1 MIIVRK
7 SPERR
12 MAKGVGRFLTA
23 QDEKDPHKGYSFLIF
38 PDYNGYYPAM
48 FTYQIIEVG
57 GTEEPK
63 PVTKYDL
70 NVYDDP
76 FTSMCF
82 VKKPTITVV
91 GRLKERRRVTIPLAT
106 VTFYREYLQDSVYNA
121 VVEAKALGFNYFPS
135 GMGSLQLDG
144 VITLSGEFEVS
155 LRPTTGLDGNREW
168 SKAYKFVDGSI
179 DVANSDLGAIMPHVK
194 MAALTAEKERAI
206 EVLIAELRTNG
217 TYLDIFN
224 ARLTLRAHGVDDA
237 LLNDAEIEAALNGV
251 TFKKDY
257 NPEYFHAL
265 KKMQEKGTQI
275 LYSDSGFVFRIERR
289 WVWEVPKPSTATYM
303 FDGSK
308 PIAELRA
315 LLSKVSRIDI
325 LKNRDMQDAIGYLGR
340 AIHPPE
346 DENGQGMSRWLRDVC
361 VGTGVRH
368 EVEM

>member
-7 SPERR
+7 SPERK
-12 MAKGVGRFLTA
+12 MANGFGRFMTA
-23 QDEKDPHKGYSFLIF
+23 QDEIDPHKGYSFLIF
-38 PDYNGYYPAM
+38 PDYNGYYPSI
-48 FTYQIIEVG
+48 FTYHVVDVSGVSESKAI
-57 GTEEPK
+57 
-63 PVTKYDL
+63 TKYDE
-70 NVYDDP
+70 NIDGDP
-76 FTSMCF
+76 FVSMAF
-82 VKKPTITVV
+82 IKKPTVMVI
-91 GRLKERRRVTIPLAT
+91 GRYSEHKSVEIPLAT

-121 VVEAKALGFNYFPS
+121 VVEAKALGFDYFPS
-135 GMGSLQLDG
+135 SMGNLQLDG
-144 VITLSGEFEVS
+144 VITLSGKFEVS
-155 LRPTTGLDGNREW
+155 LRPATGPDGKRDW

-194 MAALTAEKERAI
+194 AAKLSADKERAI
-206 EVLIAELRTNG
+206 EILISELRMNG

-224 ARLTLRAHGVDDA
+224 ARLTLRAHGMDDA

-265 KKMQEKGTQI
+265 KNMQEKGTQI
-275 LYSDSGFVFRIERR
+275 LYSDSGFIFHIEHR
-289 WVWEVPKPSTATYM
+289 WIWEVPKPSTATYM
-303 FDGSK
+303 FDGRK

-315 LLSKVSRIDI
+315 ILSRVSRVDI
-325 LKNRDMQDAIGYLGR
+325 LKNLDMQKAIGYLGR

-346 DENGQGMSRWLRDVC
+346 DENGGGIARWLRDVC